1 VLNNPRPAKGRPGRR
16 DDATPAARGPGQ
28 TDPPT
33 PGRPG
38 ATAPPV
44 LNAPTSG
51 RVGPDPAV
59 RGRPGQRSTGQPGAA
74 GRRRR
79 PDVEWVGTDAAR
91 AEAAEP
97 VLDRP
102 EPPLTGQA
110 VSRLEEVPARL
121 RRARA
126 ESQPAGPARTKPG
139 TVPPELAAR
148 RGAAETPGST
158 DAGAAADDQ
167 RVVLDE
173 DAFSVETPGGGVLGK
188 QREDKSYRPEPP
200 PALGGGG

>member
-1 VLNNPRPAKGRPGRR
+1 
-16 DDATPAARGPGQ
+16 
-28 TDPPT
+28 
-33 PGRPG
+33 
-38 ATAPPV
+38 V
-44 LNAPTSG
+44 LNAPTSAH
-51 RVGPDPAV
+51 VGPDPAV
-59 RGRPGQRSTGQPGAA
+59 RGRPGRPATGQPGGP

-79 PDVEWVGTDAAR
+79 PETEWVGTDAAR
-91 AEAAEP
+91 AEATEP

-102 EPPLTGQA
+102 DPPLTGHA
-110 VSRLEEVPARL
+110 VSRLEEVPEGL
-121 RRARA
+121 RRTRT
-126 ESQPAGPARTKPG
+126 ESQQPGPARSRRG

-158 DAGAAADDQ
+158 DAGEAADDQ